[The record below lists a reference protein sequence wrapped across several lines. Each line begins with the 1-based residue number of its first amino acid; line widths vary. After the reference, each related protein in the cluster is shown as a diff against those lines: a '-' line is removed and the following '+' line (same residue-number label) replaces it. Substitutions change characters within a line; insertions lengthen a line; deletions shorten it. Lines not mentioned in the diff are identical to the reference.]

1 MAEGLQRRM
10 DAVEARAGLASRR
23 PRVACLEWLDPIFFA
38 GHWVPQMV
46 DLAGGTD
53 CLATPEEPSRRV
65 EWEDVVKQQPEV
77 VVILPCGFD
86 VPQGMR
92 EVHLLT
98 QREGWGE
105 LPAVRDNRVFV
116 TNASAYFSRS
126 GPRLVEGLEMLAEMV
141 HPELFRGM
149 VPLDG
154 ALRLQGDVFKVG

>member
-1 MAEGLQRRM
+1 MGDVLENVRQVGEATGTTGKAEQMAEGLQRRI
-10 DAVEARAGLASRR
+10 DAVEVRAGLASQR

-46 DLAGGTD
+46 EMAGGTD

-65 EWEDVVKQQPEV
+65 EWEDVVRQQPEV

-105 LPAVRDNRVFV
+105 LPAVR
-116 TNASAYFSRS
+116 TTGCS
-126 GPRLVEGLEMLAEMV
+126 
-141 HPELFRGM
+141 
-149 VPLDG
+149 
-154 ALRLQGDVFKVG
+154 